1 MENTLLNSGKVRNIL
16 TEMAQ
21 VAQFMWERGWAEKN
35 AGNISINITA
45 LVTAKSLDL
54 FNDSPF
60 TRFQIPYY
68 HLKGNTLILT
78 GTGTKMRDFARKP
91 EENICFIRI
100 SETGIGYQQYCSGQA
115 DPNLRP
121 TSELPTHMA
130 VQDMFAEKNRDS
142 KVLLHTHATEI
153 IALTQIP
160 LFKTKEALN
169 RVLWGMHPEN
179 VLFVPEGVGFLP
191 FTLPGTEKIAQ
202 ATTQEFEQHHAVI
215 WEKHGV
221 LSAGKN
227 PIEAFD
233 IIDLLVKA
241 AKIWF
246 SCRNAGFE
254 PEGLSDNQ
262 IEEIRNTTNPHE
274 MFKNPYL

>member
-1 MENTLLNSGKVRNIL
+1 MENSFLNSGKIRNVL
-16 TEMAQ
+16 TEMAEI
-21 VAQFMWERGWAEKN
+21 AQYLWERGWAEKN
-35 AGNISINITA
+35 AGNISINITG
-45 LVTAKSLDL
+45 LVNGKSLSH

-68 HLKGNTLILT
+68 HLKGNTFILT
-78 GTGTKMRDFARKP
+78 GTGTRMRDLARKP

-100 SETGIGYQQYCSGQA
+100 SETGIGYQQYCSGQT

-130 VQDMFAEKNRDS
+130 VHEMFAENNRDS
-142 KVLLHTHATEI
+142 KVLLHTHAIEI

-160 LFKTKEALN
+160 LFKSKESLN
-169 RVLWGMHPEN
+169 RILWGMHPEN

-191 FTLPGTEKIAQ
+191 YTFPGTEKIAQ
-202 ATTQEFEQHHAVI
+202 ATMKEFERHQAVI

-221 LSAGKN
+221 LSTGKN
-227 PIEAFD
+227 VIEAFD
-233 IIDLLVKA
+233 TIDLLVKS

-246 SCRNAGFE
+246 YCRNAGYE
-254 PEGLSDNQ
+254 PEGLSDTQ
-262 IEEIRNTTNPHE
+262 IEEIRKTQSP
-274 MFKNPYL
+274 